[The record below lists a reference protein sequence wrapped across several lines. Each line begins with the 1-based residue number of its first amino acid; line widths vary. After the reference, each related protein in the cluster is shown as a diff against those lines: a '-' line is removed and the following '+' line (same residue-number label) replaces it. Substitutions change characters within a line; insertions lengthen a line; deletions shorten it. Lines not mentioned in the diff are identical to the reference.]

1 MEGRLTRLRR
11 GPKPSQAVFV
21 LLSVWGCGEVSP
33 PRAVDAPS
41 AQELRLENVSV
52 LRWGQGGEPRGPR
65 GPGQPEAPPRA
76 DVLQLSAH
84 AGRASLDRA
93 RREIRAEDVSVDAF
107 SRGQERV
114 GRLHAETATADVDA
128 ERLVASGHVRITDDV
143 GRVIE
148 TRQVIYT
155 PRDQRVVA
163 PTPVVLRGENFELRA
178 PRVTLDLE
186 ARQLEIAG
194 PTEAKIEPQRRER

>member
-1 MEGRLTRLRR
+1 M
-11 GPKPSQAVFV
+11 
-21 LLSVWGCGEVSP
+21 
-33 PRAVDAPS
+33 
-41 AQELRLENVSV
+41 SV
-52 LRWGQGGEPRGPR
+52 LRWGRGGEPRGPR
-65 GPGQPEAPPRA
+65 DPGSPEAPRA
-76 DVLQLSAH
+76 DVLQLSAR
-84 AGRASLDRA
+84 AGRATLDRA

-107 SRGQERV
+107 SKGQERL

-128 ERLVASGHVRITDDV
+128 ERLVASGHVRVTDDV

-163 PTPVVLRGENFELRA
+163 PTPVLLRGENFELRA

-186 ARQLEIAG
+186 GRQLEVAG
-194 PTEAKIEPQRRER
+194 PTEAKIEPQRRDK

>member
-1 MEGRLTRLRR
+1 MN
-11 GPKPSQAVFV
+11 
-21 LLSVWGCGEVSP
+21 P
-33 PRAVDAPS
+33 P
-41 AQELRLENVSV
+41 
-52 LRWGQGGEPRGPR
+52 
-65 GPGQPEAPPRA
+65 
-76 DVLQLSAH
+76 
-84 AGRASLDRA
+84 AGAIASLNA
-93 RREIRAEDVSVDAF
+93 S